1 MDELDVRQKLKM
13 AINTNTIDIAGWV
26 LVWLG
31 VVTCIGGFVL
41 YLAVCGGIALGGE
54 SHDLH
59 QHDTYF
65 IMINGLRR
73 LIFLLPLAAGFI
85 LLASGISIRTQLP
98 FLNAMFTAIPDQN
111 QEAEQ
116 DAPSNR

>member
-13 AINTNTIDIAGWV
+13 TINTNTIDITGWV

-41 YLAVCGGIALGGE
+41 YLAVCGGIAPGGE

-65 IMINGLRR
+65 IMINGVRR
-73 LIFLLPLAAGFI
+73 LIFLLPLASGFI
-85 LLASGISIRTQLP
+85 LLASGISIRSQLP
-98 FLNAMFTAIPDQN
+98 FLNEMFTVIPD
-111 QEAEQ
+111 
-116 DAPSNR
+116 